1 MKLGLGLS
9 GGGYRSANMHLGVL
23 EELHNQDILRY
34 VDVIS
39 TVSGG
44 SIIGAYW
51 VYHYSEDYKLACEED
66 KNSLFQDFKREFIDR
81 VLKVNLVSKIL
92 WRCSRPDNWFRLVSH
107 DYSRTD
113 VAVDIYEDVL
123 RFKNT
128 PDDGF
133 LWGLP
138 DSPKL
143 IVNATNLNNGQIWKF
158 TKGGIGDSDNKIY
171 NQRLINTYRL
181 AKAVAASAA
190 FPGGFPP
197 IELER
202 GKYFKDKNGEI
213 KLSDGGI
220 VDNLGISSL
229 VSEGCDYI
237 IISDAGSPFKAKN
250 NVAGDEVTTLLRVL
264 DIFQSETR
272 SYSISKLKGKVEG
285 FLESNGIKGS
295 VVLEI
300 DHVFS
305 DDEIDWPKERV
316 EKVSSV
322 ETNLQALNG
331 DTINLLLERGGYL
344 VKQKV
349 ERYLPNIKDIIK
361 KNIAK

>member
-9 GGGYRSANMHLGVL
+9 GGGYRAANMHLGVL
-23 EELHNQDILRY
+23 EEMHNQDILRY

-44 SIIGAYW
+44 SIIGSYW
-51 VYHYSEDYKLACEED
+51 VYHYAENYKLASEGNRD
-66 KNSLFQDFKREFIDR
+66 SLFIDFKRDFIDR

-92 WRCSRPDNWFRLVSH
+92 WRCGRPTKLFRLLSN

-113 VAVDIYEDVL
+113 VAVDVYEEILKFNDS
-123 RFKNT
+123 

-138 DSPKL
+138 ESPKL

-158 TKGGIGDSDNKIY
+158 TKSKIGDRDNIID
-171 NQRLINTYRL
+171 NQRFINTYRL

-202 GKYFKDKNGEI
+202 DKYFKDKNGEI

-220 VDNLGISSL
+220 KDNLGISSL
-229 VSEGCDYI
+229 VVEGCDYI
-237 IISDAGSPFKAKN
+237 IISDAGSPFKDKKR
-250 NVAGDEVTTLLRVL
+250 VAGDEVNTLLRVI
-264 DIFQSETR
+264 DVFQDEAR
-272 SYSISKLKGKVEG
+272 SFSISKLKGKVEG
-285 FLESNGIKGS
+285 FLNNNGIKGS

-300 DHVFS
+300 DDIFHKN
-305 DDEIDWPKERV
+305 DTEWPPDRV
-316 EKVSSV
+316 DVVSNV
-322 ETNLQALNG
+322 ETNLQALDGN
-331 DTINLLLERGGYL
+331 TINLLIERGVYL
-344 VKQKV
+344 AKNKISK
-349 ERYLPNIKDIIK
+349 YMSNLKDIVEENK
-361 KNIAK
+361 